1 LSLLRNFPYLWQVIF
16 SKACEYG
23 LRATLFI
30 AMNSLEHRRV
40 SLRNIA
46 NKIDSPEAFTAKIL
60 QQLVHHE
67 IIQSVKGAH
76 GGFEIDEERL
86 QHINL
91 SQIITAI
98 DGESIFNRCVMGLA
112 ACSEEHP
119 CPAHATYIDIRN
131 QLQTMLRQTHVMDLS
146 HDLESGQTFLKQ

>member
-1 LSLLRNFPYLWQVIF
+1 MF

-23 LRATLFI
+23 IRATLYI
-30 AMNSLEHRRV
+30 AMNSIECKRV

-46 NKIDSPEAFTAKIL
+46 GKIDSPEAFTAKIL

-76 GGFEIDEERL
+76 GGFLIDKDR
-86 QHINL
+86 IKDISL

-98 DGESIFNRCVMGLA
+98 DGESIFNRCVMGLT

-119 CPAHATYIDIRN
+119 CPAHGTYKDIRN
-131 QLQTMLRQTHVMDLS
+131 QLQSMLRQTNVMDLS
-146 HDLESGQTFLKQ
+146 HDLESGLTFLKQ

>member
-1 LSLLRNFPYLWQVIF
+1 MIF

-23 LRATLFI
+23 LRATLYI

-46 NKIDSPEAFTAKIL
+46 SKIDSPEAFTAKIL

-76 GGFEIDEERL
+76 GGFQMDEERL

-98 DGESIFNRCVMGLA
+98 DGESIFNRCVMGLT
-112 ACSEEHP
+112 ACHEEHP
-119 CPAHATYIDIRN
+119 CPAHATYKDIRN
-131 QLQTMLRQTHVMDLS
+131 QLQTMLRQTHVMELS
-146 HDLESGQTFLKQ
+146 HDLESGLTFLKQ